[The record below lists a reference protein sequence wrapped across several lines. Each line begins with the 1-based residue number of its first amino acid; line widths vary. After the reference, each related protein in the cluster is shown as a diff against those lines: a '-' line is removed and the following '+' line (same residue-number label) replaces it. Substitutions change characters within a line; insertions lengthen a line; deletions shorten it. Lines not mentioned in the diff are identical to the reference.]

1 MTTAENIAIIGDND
15 RVQYKFMLVRAQSES
30 VSESHDEYEGVAVAE
45 YTFPD
50 GSVLQASCGRMEAI
64 K

>member
-15 RVQYKFMLVRAQSES
+15 NVQYKFMVARAESES
-30 VSESHDEYEGVAVAE
+30 ISEEHDEYEGVAVAE
-45 YTFPD
+45 YTFSD
-50 GSVLQASCGRMEAI
+50 ASVLQVCSGRMEAI

>member
-1 MTTAENIAIIGDND
+1 MTTAENIALIGDND
-15 RVQYKFMLVRAQSES
+15 NVQYKFMLARAQSES
-30 VSESHDEYEGVAVAE
+30 ICEEHDEYEGVSVSE

-50 GSVLQASCGRMEAI
+50 GSVLQVCSGRMEAI